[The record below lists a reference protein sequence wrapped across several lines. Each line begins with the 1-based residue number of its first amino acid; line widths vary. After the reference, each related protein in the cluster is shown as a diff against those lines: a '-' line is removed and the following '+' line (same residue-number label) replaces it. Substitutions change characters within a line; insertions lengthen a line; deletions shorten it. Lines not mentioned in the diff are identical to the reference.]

1 MKNMLHTVHH
11 FTLFFAPIQLCARK
25 GPSRNLIASSLIV
38 GLGIVSIL
46 VIISSSVSIAGK
58 VKERPVENG
67 VLSVVQ
73 EMVSAFRRVEDYT
86 CDVET
91 IYYQR
96 WQNESGY
103 ERYRFKFY
111 FKRMK
116 KIRVDFSQPYP
127 GSTVIY
133 SEGNE
138 EATVIPFRFLP
149 GLNLHI
155 SLKNPMLTT
164 PTEQRLDQTDMGY
177 FIDFISRSLKEK
189 DKKNGELSE
198 DEERIILFIRAL
210 DYLHGEK
217 MEKYRIVISKK
228 NWLPTRIE
236 RYELDGTPVESIQI
250 KNYAINT
257 HLDDHLFRPWE

>member
-1 MKNMLHTVHH
+1 M
-11 FTLFFAPIQLCARK
+11 
-25 GPSRNLIASSLIV
+25 

-46 VIISSSVSIAGK
+46 IIISSSVSIAGK

-127 GSTVIY
+127 GTIVIY

-138 EATVIPFRFLP
+138 KATVIPLNFLP
-149 GLNLHI
+149 SLRFNI
-155 SLKNPMLTT
+155 SLKTPMLRT
-164 PTEQRLDQTDMGY
+164 PSGQRLDQTDMGY
-177 FIDFISRSLKEK
+177 FIDFVFWSLKKIEQEDVELRDDGEK
-189 DKKNGELSE
+189 ITFFL
-198 DEERIILFIRAL
+198 RAL
-210 DYLHGEK
+210 DYINREK
-217 MEKYRIVISKK
+217 MEKYRIMISKK

-250 KNYAINT
+250 RNYSINT
-257 HLDDHLFRPWE
+257 HLDDHLFHPWDRQ